1 MKATDR
7 DYALSLDAKDPLA
20 KYKSQFVITDPD
32 LCYLDGNSLGRL
44 PKKTIESISNFL
56 TNEWGPEVV
65 TGWSHWVDEAQ
76 PTGDLLG
83 AAALGAAAG
92 QILVC
97 DTTSVNFYQLCLAA
111 IKARPDR
118 KTIITD
124 KAAIAIVA
132 AIKPLYPKIGLREKT
147 GKISVAIPKN
157 GSAKP
162 YED

>member
-1 MKATDR
+1 MKVTDR
-7 DYALSLDAKDPLA
+7 EYALSLDAKDPLA
-20 KYKSQFVITDPD
+20 KYKSQFVVSDPD

-83 AAALGAAAG
+83 AAALGAAPG

-124 KAAIAIVA
+124 KANFPTDRYI
-132 AIKPLYPKIGLREKT
+132 L
-147 GKISVAIPKN
+147 
-157 GSAKP
+157 
-162 YED
+162 

>member
-44 PKKTIESISNFL
+44 PIKTIESISNFL
-56 TNEWGPEVV
+56 TKEWGPEIV

-83 AAALGAAAG
+83 DCSIRRSCWSDPSL
-92 QILVC
+92 
-97 DTTSVNFYQLCLAA
+97 
-111 IKARPDR
+111 
-118 KTIITD
+118 
-124 KAAIAIVA
+124 
-132 AIKPLYPKIGLREKT
+132 
-147 GKISVAIPKN
+147 
-157 GSAKP
+157 
-162 YED
+162 